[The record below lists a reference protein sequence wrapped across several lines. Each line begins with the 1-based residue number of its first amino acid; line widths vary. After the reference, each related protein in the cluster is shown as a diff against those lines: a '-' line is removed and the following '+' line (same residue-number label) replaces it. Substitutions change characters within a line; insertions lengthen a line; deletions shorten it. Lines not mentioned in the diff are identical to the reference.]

1 MKLKNIM
8 NDDVMKATFTG
19 VIATIIVT
27 WIITPLANHIF
38 PAILSLLNSFSSSF
52 SDYLYR
58 CMSYRFPGSTGSSVL
73 LFTNEILFFC
83 YFAHFLPLTSL

>member
-27 WIITPLANHIF
+27 WII
-38 PAILSLLNSFSSSF
+38 
-52 SDYLYR
+52 
-58 CMSYRFPGSTGSSVL
+58 
-73 LFTNEILFFC
+73 NEIGNRYIHTALDC
-83 YFAHFLPLTSL
+83 YVLNTIFI

>member
-1 MKLKNIM
+1 MMKGMIIMKLKNIM

-52 SDYLYR
+52 SDYLPLY
-58 CMSYRFPGSTGSSVL
+58 VL
-73 LFTNEILFFC
+73 
-83 YFAHFLPLTSL
+83 SLSRKHGFICPAVYK